1 MNKPIRDVCFVFGL
15 NCSYSV
21 FTDWHYTKKKKKQRL
36 CQINDWSDNLE
47 IYPIYCNDYILD
59 QSKVNFIQAVSSV
72 PLSPGPRLDVG
83 HTLF

>member
-15 NCSYSV
+15 SYSHNV
-21 FTDWHYTKKKKKQRL
+21 FTCIIQHRKKTPL
-36 CQINDWSDNLE
+36 LDIYDWSDFLL
-47 IYPIYCNDYILD
+47 IYPIKCNDYILD